1 MIKWWLLGYMV
12 TWLEE
17 EKDIRELHREPRKS
31 LGKPRQLF
39 QEQWWEGG
47 REISMSNAA
56 YRYLEMRVGK
66 YAQTGDFFKNSGMI
80 EAC

>member
-1 MIKWWLLGYMV
+1 MVRGREGYSGA
-12 TWLEE
+12 TQGTQ
-17 EKDIRELHREPRKS
+17 K
-31 LGKPRQLF
+31 KP
-39 QEQWWEGG
+39 WETKAVVSRALVGR

-66 YAQTGDFFKNSGMI
+66 YAQTGDIFKNSGMI